1 MMLMPAIGYEAV
13 MKFHW
18 PELKAW
24 HRIAIETFKAI
35 KGINNG

>member
-1 MMLMPAIGYEAV
+1 MMLMPAIKYKTV

-24 HRIAIETFKAI
+24 HGIAIETYKAM
-35 KGINNG
+35 KGIK

>member
-1 MMLMPAIGYEAV
+1 MLMPAIGYDTV

-24 HRIAIETFKAI
+24 HNVAIDTYKAM
-35 KGINNG
+35 KGIE